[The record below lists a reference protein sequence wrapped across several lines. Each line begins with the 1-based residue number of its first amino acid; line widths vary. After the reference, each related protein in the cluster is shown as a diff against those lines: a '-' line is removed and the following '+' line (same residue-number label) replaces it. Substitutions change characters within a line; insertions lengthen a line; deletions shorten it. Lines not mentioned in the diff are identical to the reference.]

1 MSYLMINFNKI
12 VMNII
17 TEIEKF
23 IQIYF
28 PSNSFKYV
36 ISKRRNKF
44 KISKN
49 IDLNLSKILNEKFV
63 LYKRTSNIILFMNEN
78 LKTLE
83 KIEIWLIYGIFKL
96 ILSLYKFIIYIYIIV
111 QEYFITIYWIL

>member
-96 ILSLYKFIIYIYIIV
+96 ILSLYKFIIYIYI
-111 QEYFITIYWIL
+111 YNC